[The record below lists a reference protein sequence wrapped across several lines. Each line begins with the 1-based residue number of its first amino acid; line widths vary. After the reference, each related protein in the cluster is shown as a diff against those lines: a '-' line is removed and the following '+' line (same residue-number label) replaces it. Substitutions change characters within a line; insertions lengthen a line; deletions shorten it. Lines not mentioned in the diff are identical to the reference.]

1 MAPRER
7 SCRHCGERF
16 APTRFD
22 QAHCQ
27 ACSLRL
33 RDAHLIESALFS
45 QPNQSVDRISIATG
59 ISIERIRELATE
71 GSLSAIPVG
80 ADMPTECVCP
90 PGVYGRCAHCR
101 SRLALRFAEAS
112 YQASKAA
119 SGAKNGMRMR
129 DPGRTRRRS

>member
-90 PGVYGRCAHCR
+90 PGGLRPLRALPLAPR
-101 SRLALRFAEAS
+101 AALRRGFL
-112 YQASKAA
+112 
-119 SGAKNGMRMR
+119 
-129 DPGRTRRRS
+129 PGRQGRLG

>member
-1 MAPRER
+1 MNDRVATAASGSR
-7 SCRHCGERF
+7 
-16 APTRFD
+16 PTRFD
-22 QAHCQ
+22 QAHCRRARC
-27 ACSLRL
+27 ACATPISSR
-33 RDAHLIESALFS
+33 APSFS

-71 GSLSAIPVG
+71 GALSAIPVG

-112 YQASKAA
+112 YQAAKAA

-129 DPGRTRRRS
+129 EPGRTRRRS